1 MTVLIAMA
9 GRGQRFTD
17 AGYAVPKY
25 RIRANGRSLLEWSL
39 LSMQDFFDDLFV
51 FACLGGEDKHWIAS
65 TAKAL
70 GIADVAF
77 HERTE
82 VSAGQAQTVFDA
94 RSMYALDAP
103 LWIYNID
110 TYVASGMHPN
120 QMDGFSGCIPV
131 FNSKSPNMSFVA
143 YDDDGKVSRLA
154 EKQPISA
161 WATVGLYGFRS
172 AADYDRIYQSA
183 MVEWKSNCSY
193 GELYVAPLYNLL
205 LSEGAK
211 LCAPKLNSNDVHI
224 LGTPAQLANFD
235 PRALPPLGSIADQ
248 GSID

>member
-17 AGYAVPKY
+17 AGYTVPKY
-25 RIRANGRSLLEWSL
+25 RIRACGRSLLEWSL
-39 LSMQDFFDDLFV
+39 LSMRDFFDDVFV
-51 FACLGGEDKHWIAS
+51 FACLRGEDKGWIAS

-77 HERTE
+77 HERAE

-94 RSMYALDAP
+94 RSMYAREAP

-110 TYVASGMHPN
+110 TYVASGMHPS

-131 FNSKSPNMSFVA
+131 FNSESPNMSFVA
-143 YDDDGKVSRLA
+143 YDNEGKVCRLA
-154 EKQPISA
+154 EKQPIST

-183 MVEWKSNCSY
+183 LVEWKSNCTY
-193 GELYVAPLYNLL
+193 GERYVAPLYNFLL
-205 LSEGAK
+205 NEGSQ
-211 LCAPKLNSNDVHI
+211 LCAPKLNSKDVHI
-224 LGTPAQLANFD
+224 LGTPAQLADFD
-235 PRALPPLGSIADQ
+235 PQARPPMGSTAD
-248 GSID
+248 

>member
-9 GRGQRFTD
+9 GRGKRFTD

-25 RIRANGRSLLEWSL
+25 RIRARGRSLLEWSL
-39 LSMQDFFDDLFV
+39 LSMKDFFDDVFV
-51 FACLGGEDKHWIAS
+51 FACLRGEDKDWIAS

-77 HERTE
+77 HERAE

-94 RSMYALDAP
+94 RSMYSREAP

-110 TYVASGMHPN
+110 TYVASGMYPS

-131 FNSKSPNMSFVA
+131 FNSESPNMSFVA
-143 YDDDGKVSRLA
+143 YDDEGKVSRLA
-154 EKQPISA
+154 EKQPIST

-183 MVEWKSNCSY
+183 FIERKSNCAH

-205 LSEGAK
+205 LSEDAQLG
-211 LCAPKLNSNDVHI
+211 APKLHRKDVHI
-224 LGTPAQLANFD
+224 LGTPAQLADFD
-235 PRALPPLGSIADQ
+235 PQACPPLGNSAD
-248 GSID
+248 